1 VALRTFD
8 DYIRRETLAVVV
20 TDESLAEPDIRESAR
35 INREP
40 AELALKRVRE

>member
-1 VALRTFD
+1 VRAFE
-8 DYIRRETLAVVV
+8 DYIRRETLALVV
-20 TDESLAEPDIRESAR
+20 TEESLPEPDIRESAR

>member
-1 VALRTFD
+1 
-8 DYIRRETLAVVV
+8 V
-20 TDESLAEPDIRESAR
+20 TDESLAEPDIRESAK

>member
-1 VALRTFD
+1 VRAFE

-20 TDESLAEPDIRESAR
+20 TDDSLAEPDIRESAK

-40 AELALKRVRE
+40 AELALKRVREQ